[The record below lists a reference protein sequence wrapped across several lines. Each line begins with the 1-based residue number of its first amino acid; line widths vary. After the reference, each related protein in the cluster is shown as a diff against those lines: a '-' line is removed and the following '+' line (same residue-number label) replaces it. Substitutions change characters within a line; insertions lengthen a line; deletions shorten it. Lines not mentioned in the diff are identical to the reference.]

1 MAQSLDI
8 NSSTYAGELSLPY
21 VRAAVLAADSV
32 ANGYITLKDGIKY
45 KAVLKKLTGGT
56 IVANSCDFSA
66 TEGSLDLDEVLIT
79 TTELAIMEEICK
91 KDFRSDWE
99 AMQTGAGLANDQ
111 IPPNF
116 ETFLLSYL
124 AEIAAANMEKLIW
137 AGKYNPASG
146 ATTGTGVLTA
156 YDGILARIVAGTPA
170 DETTVAGAF
179 TPDANGT
186 TGILTHMNSLVTG
199 CPDAIAGDPNTV
211 IFMSRKTMALLQT
224 AMSGV
229 AVFQANATDT
239 TGYAGAGYSPVFV
252 GQDRPTQ
259 YLGYQIIVPSGFP
272 NDTLVISQTTNFV
285 FGTNL
290 MADFNEVVVVD
301 MTRTDAS
308 DNVRMKMVFS
318 GGTQVISLADVGV
331 VRRTS

>member
-1 MAQSLDI
+1 MAQSFDI

-21 VRAAVLAADSV
+21 VRAAILAADSV

-45 KAVLKKLTGGT
+45 KAVLKKLSGGT
-56 IVANSCDFSA
+56 VVANSCDFSA
-66 TEGSLDLDEVLIT
+66 TEGDLDLDEVIIAPV
-79 TTELAIMEEICK
+79 ELAIMQEICK

-116 ETFLLSYL
+116 ADFLISYL
-124 AEIAAANMEKLIW
+124 AEIAAANTEKQMW

-156 YDGILARIVAGTPA
+156 YDGILARIVAGTPGA
-170 DETTVAGAF
+170 ETTVTGAF
-179 TPDANGT
+179 TADNNGT
-186 TGILTHMNSLVTG
+186 TGVLTHLNTLVTN
-199 CPDAIAGDPNTV
+199 CPDAIAGDDNTV
-211 IFMSRKTMALLQT
+211 IFMSRKTLALLQT
-224 AMSGV
+224 AMAGV

-239 TGYAGAGYSPVFV
+239 TGYAGAGFSPTFV
-252 GQDRPTQ
+252 GQARPTT
-259 YLGYQIIVPSGFP
+259 YLGYQIVVPNGFP
-272 NDTLVISQTTNFV
+272 NDTLVISQVSNFV

-301 MTRTDAS
+301 MTQTAAS

-331 VRRTS
+331 VRRSS